1 MKRIFTASILAVLAA
16 TMLLPITWQVNAA
29 SVNQISLR
37 QGPPVPPPGGGHFSL
52 RQGPPVPP
60 PGGGHFSLRQG
71 PPVPPP
77 GGGH

>member
-1 MKRIFTASILAVLAA
+1 MKRIIIASTLAA
-16 TMLLPITWQVNAA
+16 LVITMLLPVTRQVNAA

-60 PGGGHFSLRQG
+60 PGGGH
-71 PPVPPP
+71 
-77 GGGH
+77 